1 MIRGDRVTL
10 RPIEEGDIAQLRAWQ
25 SDPSVMIGWAIPAPL
40 VPSNAFEDD
49 LRGRFSSFEDAA
61 FLIIEAEDRPIGRVD
76 FEQLDARHGSVEI
89 ALYIGDASAQG
100 RGHASDAV
108 RTLARFLFEQRSV
121 HRIELTVI
129 ASNDRARLLYESVG
143 FTAEGILRD
152 NVCFDG
158 RFHDEILMALHAG
171 SLRSSSRD
179 RRNMR
184 TKDAV

>member
-1 MIRGDRVTL
+1 MT
-10 RPIEEGDIAQLRAWQ
+10 
-25 SDPSVMIGWAIPAPL
+25 SWAIPAPL

-49 LRGRFSSFEDAA
+49 LRGRFSSFDDAA
-61 FLIIEAEDRPIGRVD
+61 YLIIEAEDRPIGRID

-100 RGHASDAV
+100 RGHAGDAV

-129 ASNDRARLLYESVG
+129 ASNDRARLLYEAVG

-152 NVCFDG
+152 NVYFYG
-158 RFHDEILMALHAG
+158 RFHDEILMALQPGCLQA
-171 SLRSSSRD
+171 SRRD
-179 RRNMR
+179 RRR
-184 TKDAV
+184 THSKDAA